1 VKLLANEKMRIIT
14 TAKCNLDCFYC
25 HNEGQAKDDSFLE
38 IETLQ
43 SVARAM
49 QAVGATANETT
60 VSGGEPLLHARLTSI
75 VSMARSFSS
84 SVTMVSNGLL
94 ADEARLAPL
103 VSAGLHKLRLGIDSL
118 RATKPRPSKGYL
130 EEPFQLEALLYS
142 ARRLGLEVDM
152 NVVITKFNRLE
163 LGQLARF
170 AVDHSLSIKFFEHV
184 DVDEFG
190 GGGRGGVMNP
200 RPQVAY
206 EDFIDQLR
214 ISVSPDI
221 ALSASDE
228 FGEANLSCVVDASE
242 IRYCRYLCSYDL
254 CWLTGTRVDAQG
266 YVYNCMVNR
275 GIDQLRAGADPRSVV
290 DVLQTASHRP
300 CRSSEA
306 RELPVRKC

>member
-1 VKLLANEKMRIIT
+1 MRMLANEKLRIIT

-25 HNEGQAKDDSFLE
+25 HNEGQSKDDSFLE
-38 IETLQ
+38 IDTLH

-49 QAVGATANETT
+49 QTVGVTANETT
-60 VSGGEPLLHARLTSI
+60 VSGGEPLLHARLAEIISI
-75 VSMARSFSS
+75 ARSFSS

-94 ADEARLAPL
+94 ADESRLASL
-103 VSAGLHKLRLGIDSL
+103 ESAGLHKLRLGIDSL

-130 EEPFQLEALLYS
+130 EEPFQIEVLLTA
-142 ARRLGLEVDM
+142 ARKLGLEIDM

-163 LGQLARF
+163 LGQLAQF

-190 GGGRGGVMNP
+190 GAGLGGLMNA

-206 EDFIDQLR
+206 EDFISQLATS
-214 ISVSPDI
+214 IGPDI
-221 ALSASDE
+221 ALSASGQ
-228 FGEANLSCVVDASE
+228 FGEANVSCVVGNSE

-275 GIDQLRAGADPRSVV
+275 GIDQLVPGSDPRSVAS
-290 DVLQTASHRP
+290 VLQVASFRP
-300 CRSSEA
+300 CRFLGGKRTA
-306 RELPVRKC
+306 DV